1 MAIDP
6 MGPGGPADPSI
17 RRGAERLERSAAPA
31 PRTTTENTK
40 SDALVGDTVELS
52 AEALRLAAGNDI
64 PQGTLSAERLAE
76 ITERIAAGRYDSAAA
91 REAIARGIAGELS

>member
-31 PRTTTENTK
+31 PRAANDTSKGEA
-40 SDALVGDTVELS
+40 SVGDTVELS
-52 AEALRLAAGNDI
+52 AEAIRLAAGGDV
-64 PQGTLSAERLAE
+64 PQGTLAPERLAE
-76 ITERIAAGRYDSAAA
+76 ITERIASGRYDSAAA
-91 REAIARGIAGELS
+91 REAIARGVAGEL

>member
-31 PRTTTENTK
+31 PRPTTESTK
-40 SDALVGDTVELS
+40 GDTAIGDTVELS
-52 AEALRLAAGNDI
+52 AEALRLAAGGDV
-64 PQGTLSAERLAE
+64 PQGTLSPERLAE

-91 REAIARGIAGELS
+91 REAIARGVAGEL

>member
-31 PRTTTENTK
+31 PRAT
-40 SDALVGDTVELS
+40 SDSTRTDAAVGDTVELS
-52 AEALRLAAGNDI
+52 AEAIRLAAGEDI

-76 ITERIAAGRYDSAAA
+76 ITERIASGRYDSAAA

>member
-6 MGPGGPADPSI
+6 MGPGGPTDPSI
-17 RRGAERLERSAAPA
+17 RRGAERLERAAAPT
-31 PRTTTENTK
+31 PRPTAESTRT
-40 SDALVGDTVELS
+40 DAAVGDTVELS

-76 ITERIAAGRYDSAAA
+76 ITERLATGSYDSAAA
-91 REAIARGIAGELS
+91 REAIARGVAGEL